1 MKLYWIVTT
10 VDFER
15 RYLETDASGSPAA
28 FSPDKAAAVAL
39 PLKPAMRMLRQARR
53 RLATHAHIEAAS

>member
-1 MKLYWIVTT
+1 MTLYWIVTT

-15 RYLETDASGSPAA
+15 RYLATDASGKPVA
-28 FSPDKAAAVAL
+28 FSPDKSGAAKL

-53 RLATHAHIEAAS
+53 RLATHAHIEAVP

>member
-1 MKLYWIVTT
+1 MKLYCIVTT

-15 RYLETDASGSPAA
+15 RYLHAEGRHME
-28 FSPDKAAAVAL
+28 FSPERDGAVSL

-53 RLATHAHIEAAS
+53 RLATHAHIEAVS